1 MAMLSVPVSVPV
13 PPPVSARSLYS
24 FAMGPLKRHFWML
37 LAVSIVGLVL
47 QSFGNV
53 FQGAVSGPD
62 SGSASAI
69 AVSLS
74 GLFSV
79 LVGQPVMYGITYS
92 YLRTARGEPP
102 QFDDVIR
109 MFKFNYLAVVLSSIV
124 VGVAVAIGFI
134 LLIIPGIY
142 IGARL
147 SLVSFLVADQGLGV
161 DAALRESWRLTNG
174 KVWLIIKL
182 WILAIPVVIVGFILL
197 FIGIIPA
204 SMWITLTAATL
215 YESIRLADAPVP
227 VSKSAFSE

>member
-1 MAMLSVPVSVPV
+1 MVMLSVPVSLPI
-13 PPPVSARSLYS
+13 PPPVSARSLYG

-37 LAVSIVGLVL
+37 LAVSIVGAVL

-53 FQGAVSGPD
+53 FQGAMTGPE
-62 SGSASAI
+62 SEGASAI

-79 LVGQPVMYGITYS
+79 LVGQPVLYGIGYT
-92 YLRTARGEPP
+92 YLRTVRGEPP

-124 VGVAVAIGFI
+124 VGVAVAIGII
-134 LLIIPGIY
+134 LLVIPGIY

-147 SLVSFLVADQGLGV
+147 SLVSYLVADQGLGV
-161 DAALRESWRLTNG
+161 DAALRESWRLTSG

-182 WILAIPVVIVGFILL
+182 WILAIPIMIVGLILL

-204 SMWITLTAATL
+204 FMWVYMTAATL
-215 YESIRLADAPVP
+215 YESIRVADAPLP